1 MTYRRGMRVSRTF
14 LHGVVAVAAA
24 AGLAA
29 CSGDISVPPVSDRT
43 SAPAATAS
51 GSSTAPSGTAASG
64 TASPGLEQYY
74 GQKLAWQDCGGVQCA
89 KLKVPVDYASP
100 ASSIEIAV
108 SKVPASGDKKG
119 TLVVNPGGP
128 GGSGYDY
135 AAAADQIVTPA
146 VRRQFDVV
154 GFDPRGV
161 GRSAPITCVDDTS
174 MDTWLGADPTPN
186 NAAGAQDLL
195 TQSKKFAESCKAKA
209 GPLLAHVSTVD
220 VAKDMDILRAA
231 VGEQKLDYLGK
242 SYGTLIGSVYAGMF
256 PTHVGRFVL
265 DGVVPPDIT
274 ADQMNLGQAKGFE
287 EATRAYVSNCVAEGS
302 CPLGSDV
309 DSGMARI
316 RSFLN
321 GLDSKPLPVT
331 GNADV
336 SKLTEGWASYGI
348 AEAMYS
354 KDLWPTLTDAF
365 TAAFQGDGDPLMDLA
380 NQYAERNSDGSY
392 SGNLMQVINPVS
404 CLDRGGSADLGAT
417 EKEAAEFAKQAPTWG
432 PMLAWGSLV
441 CGVWPYQPTRSPEK
455 ISAAGSGPIL
465 VVGTTRDPA
474 TPYAWSQQLAAELAD
489 GHLLT
494 YDGDGHTAYVS
505 QGSSCVDDA
514 VDGYL
519 INGTVPP
526 EGKAC

>member
-1 MTYRRGMRVSRTF
+1 MTYRLSMRFSRTV
-14 LHGVVAVAAA
+14 LHGAVAIAA
-24 AGLAA
+24 VSGLAA
-29 CSGDISVPPVSDRT
+29 CSSTVTVQPATT
-43 SAPAATAS
+43 SASQT
-51 GSSTAPSGTAASG
+51 SSTASTATSSGTS
-64 TASPGLEQYY
+64 SPGSADLDQYY
-74 GQKLAWQDCGGVQCA
+74 TQKLDWQDCSGVQCA
-89 KLKVPVDYASP
+89 KLKVPVDYANP
-100 ASSIEIAV
+100 TSSIEIEV
-108 SKVPASGDKKG
+108 SKVPASGTKKG

-135 AAAADQIVTPA
+135 AAAADQIVSGA
-146 VRRQFDVV
+146 VRSQFDVV

-161 GRSAPITCVDDTS
+161 GRSAPITCVDDTK
-174 MDTWLGADPTPN
+174 MDTWLGSDPTPN
-186 NAAGAQDLL
+186 GTDGAQELL
-195 TQSKKFAESCKAKA
+195 TQSKQFADSCKAKA
-209 GPLLAHVSTVD
+209 GPLLAHVSTID

-231 VGEQKLDYLGK
+231 LGEEKLDYLGK

-256 PTHVGRFVL
+256 PSKVGRFIL

-274 ADQMNLGQAKGFE
+274 SEQMNLGQAKGFE
-287 EATRAYVSNCVAEGS
+287 QATRSYVSNCVAGGS

-309 DSGMARI
+309 DSGMAKI

-321 GLDSKPLPVT
+321 GLDANPLPVS
-331 GNADV
+331 GNGDV
-336 SKLTEGWASYGI
+336 TKLTEGWASYGI

-354 KDLWPTLTDAF
+354 KDLWPVLTDAF
-365 TAAFQGDGDPLMDLA
+365 KSAFEGDGNPLMDLA
-380 NQYAERNSDGSY
+380 NQYAQRNADGSY

-404 CLDRGGSADLGAT
+404 CLDRGGSADLAAT

-441 CGVWPYQPTRSPEK
+441 CGVWPYQPSKPLGK
-455 ISAAGSGPIL
+455 ITAEGSGPIL
-465 VVGTTRDPA
+465 VIGTTRDPA

-494 YDGDGHTAYVS
+494 YDGDGHTAYFS
-505 QGSSCVDDA
+505 QGSSCVDNTVDA
-514 VDGYL
+514 YL